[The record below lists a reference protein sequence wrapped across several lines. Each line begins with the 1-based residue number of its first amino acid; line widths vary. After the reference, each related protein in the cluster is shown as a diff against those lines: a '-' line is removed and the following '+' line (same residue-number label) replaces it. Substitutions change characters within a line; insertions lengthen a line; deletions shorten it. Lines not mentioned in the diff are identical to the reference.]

1 MSDMIVLV
9 IIFAVLFTVLMAGI
23 LYCTHN
29 GIKSLGHFAII
40 WGVFSFLWAL
50 AFTVIILVF
59 TSMKPSATIPETEVE
74 PNVYFV
80 YAEKTSE
87 KDGVV
92 TFVTMNLKNNQ
103 FYTWISEYGTEF
115 PDVPYI
121 LTMDSKGTA
130 TLKDDEILVVWANNN

>member
-1 MSDMIVLV
+1 MIILV
-9 IIFAVLFTVLMAGI
+9 AIFAVLFAVLMAGI

-29 GIKSLGHFAII
+29 NIKSPGHFAIL

-50 AFTVIILVF
+50 AFMVMIFVF
-59 TSMKPSATIPETEVE
+59 TSMKPSAMISETEVE

-80 YAEKTSE
+80 YAEKTAE

-92 TFVTMNLKNNQ
+92 TFATVNLKNNQ
-103 FYTWISEYGTEF
+103 FYTWVNEYGTEY
-115 PDVPYI
+115 PDVPYV

-130 TLKDDEILVVWANNN
+130 TLEDDEILVVWANNN